1 MRFTLEIGGFRLAI
15 HEPNGYPCLVWPLRP
30 FEAFLIDDDRP
41 ADIAVDV
48 AIVPTL
54 PDLPMDRLRFDSN
67 HGHWKLF
74 ESQEGL
80 ILDSLS
86 PKTLTSRA
94 RARLSPDYRRV
105 QAWVLPDF
113 QNGQVGWSPM
123 QLFNPILEVCLL
135 SVLAREGGFLLH
147 ASGLVHQGNGLI
159 FTGASGAG
167 KSTLAGW
174 FADAGAK
181 VLSDERMILRRNSG
195 FVQIFGTP
203 WIGSGSFAANASA
216 PLSRLFCISH
226 GQGEHR
232 FESLPASR
240 IVSWLLQ
247 QTFLPY
253 WDRIAMDATVD
264 SLVSLTQRIPCI
276 GLACLKNPDVVDA
289 VMQHQLHAPLTGA
302 RCNN

>member
-1 MRFTLEIGGFRLAI
+1 MRFTLEIGGYRIAV

-30 FEAFLIDDDRP
+30 FEAFLVDAHHP
-41 ADIAVDV
+41 ADITVDV
-48 AIVPTL
+48 AVVPTL

-74 ESQEGL
+74 EAPEGL
-80 ILDSLS
+80 ILDSAS

-105 QAWVLPDF
+105 EAWVLPDL

-123 QLFNPILEVCLL
+123 HLFNPVLEVCLL
-135 SVLAREGGFLLH
+135 SILAREGGFLLH
-147 ASGLVHQGNGLI
+147 ASGLVYQGNGLV
-159 FTGASGAG
+159 FTGASGTG

-174 FADAGAK
+174 FAGAGALI
-181 VLSDERMILRRNSG
+181 LSDERMILRRDPDS
-195 FVQIFGTP
+195 VRMFGTP

-226 GQGEHR
+226 GQDAHR
-232 FESLPASR
+232 FKSLPASR
-240 IVSWLLQ
+240 IVSLLLQ

-253 WDRIAMDATVD
+253 WDRAAMDTTVD
-264 SLVSLTQRIPCI
+264 SLIFLTQQVPCVS
-276 GLACLKNPDVVDA
+276 LACLKNPNVIDA
-289 VMQHQLHAPLTGA
+289 IMNHQLNAPVTVA
-302 RCNN
+302 